1 MNIFIPSLTQRMV
14 IGQLIAVVG
23 FSLLLACNLLWEF
36 SKHDEGELDKQLF
49 YSAKATALTVHG
61 ESATPQETN
70 LVLRALDRVTR
81 EAVGLIKQE
90 KGSDPASGAYAM
102 RVTDL
107 SGREVYVTQGYDNLP
122 LNAQATSAYSFNH
135 SGQRWRGL
143 NYRASEQNMVVQIA
157 QRTDYIDAELW
168 SLVKTYIVWP
178 LLWFLPLAS
187 LASWLVVARGLLPLR
202 ALSERIARRTHND
215 LSPLDFVAVHA
226 ETQPL
231 VYEINSLLRKL
242 ETTLS
247 RERNFLIDA
256 AHELRTP
263 LAVIQAQVHVLR
275 HASGEA
281 EKANASDELN
291 VGVARTASLIQKLL
305 LTAKVSAEN
314 FAPRLE
320 NIDLS
325 AFVQERM
332 ATLSVLAAQKSID
345 IELDAPPACW
355 VRIDRETFV
364 SAVDNVLDNAIRYTP
379 EGGRIQVHI
388 ALLGTDKVRL
398 RIDDN
403 GAGIA
408 PDLYERVFERFY
420 RVGGTEQQGSGLGL
434 AIVKRVLA
442 LHGGEVALS
451 PGLSQRGLSVALTL
465 PTGA

>member
-1 MNIFIPSLTQRMV
+1 MNLFIPSLTQRMV

-23 FSLLLACNLLWEF
+23 FSLLLVGNLLWEF
-36 SKHDEGELDKQLF
+36 TAQGKGEIDKQLLF
-49 YSAKATALTVHG
+49 SAKATALAVHG
-61 ESATPQETN
+61 ESTTPQEAD
-70 LVLRALDRVTR
+70 LAIRAIDRTTR
-81 EAVGLIKQE
+81 EILSLIKQD
-90 KGSDPASGAYAM
+90 KGDDPESAYYAM

-107 SGREVYVTQGYDNLP
+107 EGRDIYVTPGYDNFRV
-122 LNAQATSAYSFNH
+122 NAPPASANTFEFN
-135 SGQRWRGL
+135 GQRWRGL
-143 NYRASEQNMVVQIA
+143 NYRATEQKIVVHIA
-157 QRTDYIDAELW
+157 QRTDSVDAELW

-178 LLWFLPLAS
+178 LLWFLPLAT
-187 LASWLVVARGLLPLR
+187 LTSWLVVARGLLPLR
-202 ALSERIARRTHND
+202 ALSERISRRTHND

-231 VYEINSLLRKL
+231 VHEINSLLRKL

-379 EGGRIQVHI
+379 EGGHIQVHI
-388 ALLGTDKVRL
+388 ALLDTDKVRL

-420 RVGGTEQQGSGLGL
+420 RVGGTDQQGSGLGL